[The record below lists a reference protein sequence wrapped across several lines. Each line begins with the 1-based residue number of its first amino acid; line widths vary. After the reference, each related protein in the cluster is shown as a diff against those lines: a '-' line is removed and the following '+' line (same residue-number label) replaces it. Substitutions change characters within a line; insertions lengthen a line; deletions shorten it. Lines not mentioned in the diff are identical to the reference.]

1 MLASAASTMSVLGN
15 PVREAGEL
23 LKIALKN
30 DKAGKK
36 GDSEKQLQAA
46 LGYAEVQR
54 LFAQAIRGA

>member
-1 MLASAASTMSVLGN
+1 MSVLGN

-46 LGYAEVQR
+46 LGYAAVQR